1 MSHLANAHYA
11 KAGATLLVTLLAVLL
26 SMGAPRV
33 EAISK
38 ISVMALFKDKAM
50 VAIDGKQR
58 LLRKGDVSPEGVLL
72 VSADARGAVLEIDG
86 QRKSYPLGRA
96 ISTTFKKADKSAP
109 LRIWPTGNGMYVVN
123 GSINGFTVRFLV
135 DTGAT
140 SIAMNRND
148 ARRLGIDFRVTG
160 TQSRASTA
168 SGVVRTYNVTLKQ
181 VKVGH
186 IELRDVAASVVD
198 GNFPTDI
205 LLGNT
210 FLNRVDM
217 QREGRALELR
227 ARKY

>member
-1 MSHLANAHYA
+1 MSKSKLACSAA
-11 KAGATLLVTLLAVLL
+11 SRIIALTAVFLFSPIASAIDKL
-26 SMGAPRV
+26 SV
-33 EAISK
+33 
-38 ISVMALFKDKAM
+38 VALFKDKAM

-58 LLRKGDVSPEGVLL
+58 LLRKGQRSPEGVLL

-86 QRKSYPLGRA
+86 VQKSYQLGRQ
-96 ISTTFKKADKSAP
+96 ISTNFKKAAKSAP
-109 LRIWPTGNGMYVVN
+109 LRIWPTGNGMYVVS
-123 GSINGFTVRFLV
+123 GTINGFPVRFLV

-140 SIAMNRND
+140 AIAMNRND
-148 ARRLGIDFRVTG
+148 ARRLGINFRVDG
-160 TQSRASTA
+160 EPSQASTA

-186 IELRDVAASVVD
+186 LELRDVTAAVVD
-198 GNFPTDI
+198 GDFPSDI

-227 ARKY
+227 ARDY